1 MKTTSLQDFY
11 LNSIRKEKLTA
22 TFFLVNGYQLKGQ
35 LKAFDSFSLMI
46 DSDGKQQMVY
56 KHAISTI
63 MPVRPVDLSPL
74 EVETVRE
81 TE

>member
-1 MKTTSLQDFY
+1 MKTTSLQEFY
-11 LNSIRKEKLTA
+11 LNSIRKENITA
-22 TFFLVNGYQLKGQ
+22 TFFLVNGYQIKGQ

-63 MPVRPVDLSPL
+63 MPVRPVDLSAL
-74 EVETVRE
+74 D
-81 TE
+81 TENAQ